1 MCYPNGITVTEQE
14 AYVDLQNIVN
24 HTASRL
30 LQTINNALLT
40 DASEVTILYK
50 WGFDGSSGHAEFRQP
65 FESLQS
71 ISDSSVIITS
81 LVPVQVLDLNRRIV
95 WQNLSCSSTR

>member
-40 DASEVTILYK
+40 DASEVTS
-50 WGFDGSSGHAEFRQP
+50 SSGHAEFRQP

-81 LVPVQVLDLNRRIV
+81 LVPVQVLDLNRTIV